1 MNLTVLKEQTC
12 LTLLPG
18 VRTMVPDIDELD
30 WSTGMSELPE
40 AVLNQSESHSCPN
53 EQHVGLQSL
62 PFTAG
67 PRLSDQKVQI

>member
-1 MNLTVLKEQTC
+1 M
-12 LTLLPG
+12 LPG

-40 AVLNQSESHSCPN
+40 AVPNPSKSHSRPN
-53 EQHVGLQSL
+53 EQHVGLQS

-67 PRLSDQKVQI
+67 PRLGDQKVQT

>member
-12 LTLLPG
+12 FTMLPA

-30 WSTGMSELPE
+30 WSAGMSELPE
-40 AVLNQSESHSCPN
+40 AVPIQSHSYPN
-53 EQHVGLQSL
+53 EQHVGLQPL

-67 PRLSDQKVQI
+67 PRLSDQKVQT